1 MRITFQL
8 LLLALALSFVCGD
21 KNDDDKG
28 QKTKLSDEA
37 VHVAYDDGLEPD
49 EADEETSAHTRGLDA
64 TLVRSLVGITKGDA
78 KSKDDLPFSVI
89 KTAGLLGQDSIDAL
103 QALASKFERDLN
115 SRRKKKVG
123 TLRASKDLPSTTQN
137 DKEGKVSSPAKHD
150 AEVKGKS
157 TPSPVVDI
165 PAVVRDAFKKE
176 SFVSKNARS
185 TEITLT
191 DKAVDLKNPSLQK
204 TEKSEKLEKLAPVT
218 FVSSGETIQI
228 GSNTFPAERVTI
240 IGDID
245 ANGYKDYVVGS
256 PKEKSN
262 CGAVRVYLMKTNNK
276 IKAERHVIPGKWGF
290 FHKSL
295 TKGDMFGSSVLP
307 IGDVNRDGVDDIAIG
322 APGDKESGTAKGAVY
337 ILLMKKDGSVKHTQ
351 KISATSDLSLGRQL
365 QPDEGFGANLTRIA
379 DINGDEVP
387 EVSVGSID
395 GSSTLLFLSKEGTAH
410 ASIKFHGQTSITDLI
425 SAVRPSRSSG
435 TKVGGKGLNFSA
447 RAVSDTCY
455 FTDTHCQ
462 CETTGKSTA
471 KCLDVV
477 ETLKDSRMK
486 CEERDC
492 KPSFKCSCGGESLCT
507 RASVQKN
514 VYKADE
520 SAGGNLFYC
529 SMKKIQNEDVK
540 LMPGASVPEAA
551 ASGSSNVGV
560 WSDTKCAC
568 SPKASLGKGPGVC
581 AEFEHKTGNQ
591 SFCNVRQCAE
601 STDMQCDI
609 VGKSI
614 CSRAFESKEKY
625 ASDGESDGSHGEA
638 DGFHKCHLAKEQVEV
653 AKCIEKC
660 P

>member
-8 LLLALALSFVCGD
+8 LLLTLVLTFVRGD
-21 KNDDDKG
+21 KSSVDKM
-28 QKTKLSDEA
+28 QHTKLSDEA

-64 TLVRSLVGITKGDA
+64 TLVRSLVGITKGDTNA
-78 KSKDDLPFSVI
+78 KDDLPFSAI

-103 QALASKFERDLN
+103 QALASRFERDLN
-115 SRRKKKVG
+115 SRRKKKAG
-123 TLRASKDLPSTTQN
+123 ALGASKDRPSTARN
-137 DKEGKVSSPAKHD
+137 DKSKHD
-150 AEVKGKS
+150 AVVKGKS
-157 TPSPVVDI
+157 TPSPAADI
-165 PAVVRDAFKKE
+165 PTAVRDASNKE
-176 SFVSKNARS
+176 AHVAKNAPS
-185 TEITLT
+185 TEKTLT
-191 DKAVDLKNPSLQK
+191 DTLVDVKNLSLQK
-204 TEKSEKLEKLAPVT
+204 TEKAEKVEKDAPVT
-218 FVSSGETIQI
+218 TVSSGETVQI
-228 GSNTFPAERVTI
+228 GSNTFPAERVTV

-256 PKEKSN
+256 PKENSN

-337 ILLMKKDGSVKHTQ
+337 ILLMKKDGSVQHTQ
-351 KISATSDLSLGRQL
+351 KLSATSDLSLGRQL
-365 QPDEGFGANLTRIA
+365 QPNEGFGANLTRIA

-410 ASIKFHGQTSITDLI
+410 ASIKFHGQSSITDLV

-447 RAVSDTCY
+447 RAASDTCF

-462 CETTGKSTA
+462 CETTGKASA

-477 ETLKDSRMK
+477 ETLKDGRMK

-507 RASVQKN
+507 RASVQKD
-514 VYKADE
+514 VYKAYAG
-520 SAGGNLFYC
+520 AGGNFFYC
-529 SMKKIQNEDVK
+529 NTKKIQNEDVK
-540 LMPGASVPEAA
+540 LMPGAPVPEAA
-551 ASGSSNVGV
+551 AAGSSNVGV

-581 AEFEHKTGNQ
+581 AEFEHKTGDQ

-601 STDMQCDI
+601 SMDMQCDI
-609 VGKSI
+609 GGKSI
-614 CSRAFESKEKY
+614 CSRAFESKEKFV
-625 ASDGESDGSHGEA
+625 SDSESDGSKGEA
-638 DGFHKCHLAKEQVEV
+638 GGFHKCHLSNEQVEV